1 MSEKEKWELI
11 GHSFQIGDTGDYDGH
26 YELTNGKVSIIS
38 EDDEE
43 DKLQEIVD
51 ALNESGCKF
60 RSDYKL
66 ENEVDYLKSQ
76 LKWFEDQANKY
87 HSLRRAVL
95 EYLNKG
101 EYVPGD
107 PGDKGFTD
115 LALSAGIV
123 FENGAW
129 KLKENS
135 EDK

>member
-43 DKLQEIVD
+43 DQLQEIVD
-51 ALNESGCKF
+51 VLNKSGCTF

-76 LKWFEDQANKY
+76 LKWFEDQTNQL
-87 HSLRRAVL
+87 HSLRLAVVQ
-95 EYLNKG
+95 YFNNNPQYG
-101 EYVPGD
+101 NAMAR
-107 PGDKGFTD
+107 FD
-115 LALSAGIV
+115 LAISAGIV
-123 FENGAW
+123 FKNGTW
-129 KLKENS
+129 ILKEG
-135 EDK
+135 E

>member
-1 MSEKEKWELI
+1 MSEKATWELI

-43 DKLQEIVD
+43 DQLQEIVD
-51 ALNESGCKF
+51 ALNKSGCKF

-87 HSLRRAVL
+87 HSLRLAVL
-95 EYLNKG
+95 EYANENFERKTMDNMKLI
-101 EYVPGD
+101 D
-107 PGDKGFTD
+107 F
-115 LALSAGIV
+115 AGLTYDNV
-123 FENGAW
+123 NGTW
-129 KLKENS
+129 ILKEG
-135 EDK
+135 E